1 MIPALVLAAGLATR
15 LRPLS
20 LVRAK
25 AALPVAG
32 TPLVTRILRQLA
44 TAGITDA
51 VVNLHYLPHTIT
63 SIIGA
68 GTDLGIRVRYSWED
82 PVLGSAGGPKRAV
95 PLLRAASGDA
105 SSFVILNGDTLTD
118 VSLAA
123 VVQAHE
129 ASDAL
134 VTMAVVANTE
144 PAKYG
149 GALVDEDG
157 VITGFI
163 SRGADRPSW
172 HVIGVQVADMTAFAD
187 VPEHVPYESVR
198 TLYPALIAQR
208 RGAVRA
214 FRCEAAFFDIGTPA
228 DYLGT
233 SLQFAARENGAAL
246 LGAECVLAPGARVER
261 SVLWDRVTV
270 EAGALLR
277 ECVVTDGVRVPAD
290 TSWHGVSLR
299 IAEGGLQPGER
310 EFDGMAIA
318 PL

>member
-63 SIIGA
+63 GIVGA
-68 GTDLGIRVRYSWED
+68 GSDLGLQVRYSWED

-95 PLLRAASGDA
+95 PLLRAADPRA
-105 SSFVILNGDTLTD
+105 SAFLILNGDTLTD
-118 VSLAA
+118 VSLRA
-123 VVQAHE
+123 VVDAHQASH
-129 ASDAL
+129 AL
-134 VTMAVVANTE
+134 VTMAVVPNTE
-144 PAKYG
+144 PGKYG

-157 VITGFI
+157 VITGFVP
-163 SRGADRPSW
+163 RGADRPSW
-172 HVIGVQVADMTAFAD
+172 HVIGVQVAEMDAFAD
-187 VPEHVPYESVR
+187 VPDHVPYESVR
-198 TLYPALIAQR
+198 TLYPALMAKR

-233 SLQFAARENGAAL
+233 SLQFAAHEQGAAL
-246 LGAECVLAPGARVER
+246 VGAECLVAPTARVER

-270 EAGALLR
+270 EAGAMLR
-277 ECVVTDGVRVPAD
+277 ECVVTDGVRVPSD

-299 IAEGGLQPGER
+299 IADGGLQPGER
-310 EFDGMAIA
+310 EFEGMAIA
-318 PL
+318 TL